1 MKLRLAF
8 AVGVV
13 AFLALLGGCAN
24 WSGQG
29 PASGSVS
36 LSVAIE
42 KPRADAP
49 TNSRQLVVKATA
61 TGGRIDRVEVEYQ
74 GPQSGKVSLSPQTGS
89 WLGDLPGALPSG
101 SYTLTAKAYSGS
113 QVKDSVPVKFTLDVD
128 PPTVQ
133 FLSPSLSVLG
143 SGSVEVR
150 VKATDALSGVL
161 GVQLYAGTQLLGDM
175 TSTTS
180 GEYVFSL
187 DAASLPSG
195 ALGLRALAR
204 DRAGNQSEAILN
216 ITVDKTPPTVTW
228 LEPADGA
235 VVSGTVPLRV
245 EATDNVGVAKVEFF
259 AGSTKIGEDNSA
271 PYEISWDTA
280 AYPDGPVTLKAR
292 AVDGAGNVG
301 EAAITVTVDQTVADK
316 GAPVVRFVSPGG
328 GVLLKGVAT
337 VEVEAEDTG
346 TPITGVQQV
355 QLYEGGT
362 LLGTSTVGVGNR
374 YVFTVDTAKLADGAR
389 ELRAVAVD
397 RAGNRGEA
405 RLTVT
410 VDNTPP
416 VVVWESPVEGN
427 RVGGVVDLVVR
438 ATDGVSGSLTP
449 EITVNGQPVL
459 PPFQWDTTTVKD
471 GPVTLKAR
479 AVDGAGNVGEAAIT
493 VTVDQT
499 VADKGAPVVRF
510 VSPGGGVLLK
520 GVATVEVEAEDTG
533 TPITGVQQVQLY
545 EGGTLLGTST
555 VGVGNRYV
563 FTVDTAKLA
572 DGARELRAVAVD
584 RAGNRGE
591 ARLTVTVDNTPPVV
605 VWESPVEGQKIRRGA
620 PNPFTLK
627 ARVLDLNPDPSGI
640 VYEVN
645 GVPLAGDSWL
655 ISEDGRYTLTARVK
669 DLAGNEAFA
678 SIRVDVDTEPP
689 VVEWVAPSPGL
700 AVSGRVN
707 LRIKAEDTPGVRRAF
722 VLVEVNGSALF
733 AVDATSTDGI
743 YWDATLDTTS
753 LPNREVTLQAIAE
766 NENRLQS
773 TTALEVKVNNPDL
786 EKPIVE
792 WLDPVDGQNVAGR
805 VTLRVRALDNQSVG
819 EVRIYVGGTLWRTL
833 TPPFDPPEWDTLGV
847 ADGPVVLKAI
857 AIDDAGNR
865 SDPAEIQVNVRNQGV
880 PPALSILNPAEG
892 EAVGVQFQVRASV
905 TKQGTPFSWIP
916 QNGNN
921 LWARVYDYR
930 GSLVQ
935 EVPLLVNGGQPAD
948 DADSV
953 VEASFDLGNVPADLY
968 RLVVEGFVEVNGAT
982 FRLYQERLVSV
993 EVSSNLPPALVIYA
1007 PRQGTVLAAN
1017 TLHIVGDV
1025 TDDSGRVHAVEVRM
1039 IAGTCAAPGQ
1049 ENYLLRYEAVPYGLF
1064 HMEVPLDG
1072 YPYIQVG
1079 SYCLRVVAIDA
1090 DNLTLRNIQ
1099 EFDVTVDRTAPVLG
1113 ASISVSTSSV
1123 PVKPGDSATWSVDF
1137 HGLATYVVL
1146 LRKDGQIVESYR
1158 GQGNLVSVSRPFS
1171 EGDVGVWD
1179 VLVVFEQDGVQG
1191 AAQGGSVAVIAPT
1204 GP

>member
-133 FLSPSLSVLG
+133 FLAPSLSVLG

-150 VKATDALSGVL
+150 VRATDALSGVL
-161 GVQLYAGTQLLGDM
+161 GVQLYAGTRLLGDM
-175 TSTTS
+175 TPTSS

-187 DAASLPSG
+187 DASSLASGSVS
-195 ALGLRALAR
+195 LRAVAK
-204 DRAGNQSEAILN
+204 DGAGNQGEATLA
-216 ITVDKTPPTVTW
+216 ITVDKTPPKVTW
-228 LEPADGA
+228 LQPADGA
-235 VVSGTVPLRV
+235 VVSGTVLLRV

-271 PYEISWDTA
+271 PYEISWNTA

-292 AVDGAGNVG
+292 AVDGAGNVSS
-301 EAAITVTVDQTVADK
+301 EATLTVTVDQTVADK
-316 GAPVVRFVSPGG
+316 GAPVVRFVSPAG

-346 TPITGVQQV
+346 TP
-355 QLYEGGT
+355 
-362 LLGTSTVGVGNR
+362 
-374 YVFTVDTAKLADGAR
+374 A
-389 ELRAVAVD
+389 
-397 RAGNRGEA
+397 
-405 RLTVT
+405 
-410 VDNTPP
+410 
-416 VVVWESPVEGN
+416 
-427 RVGGVVDLVVR
+427 
-438 ATDGVSGSLTP
+438 
-449 EITVNGQPVL
+449 
-459 PPFQWDTTTVKD
+459 
-471 GPVTLKAR
+471 
-479 AVDGAGNVGEAAIT
+479 
-493 VTVDQT
+493 
-499 VADKGAPVVRF
+499 
-510 VSPGGGVLLK
+510 
-520 GVATVEVEAEDTG
+520 
-533 TPITGVQQVQLY
+533 TGVQQVQLY

-627 ARVLDLNPDPSGI
+627 VRVLDLNPDPSGI

-743 YWDATLDTTS
+743 YWDATLDTSS

-773 TTALEVKVNNPDL
+773 TAALEVKVNNPDL

-805 VTLRVRALDNQSVG
+805 VTLRVRALDNQSVR

-833 TPPFDPPEWDTLGV
+833 APPFDPPEWDTLGV

-935 EVPLLVNGGQPAD
+935 EVPLLVNGAQPANN
-948 DADSV
+948 ADSV

-968 RLVVEGFVEVNGAT
+968 RLVVEGFVEVNGTT

-993 EVSSNLPPALVIYA
+993 EVSSNLPPALVIYS

-1049 ENYLLRYEAVPYGLF
+1049 ENYLLRYEAAPYGLF

-1072 YPYIQVG
+1072 HPDIRDG
-1079 SYCLRVVAIDA
+1079 FYCLRVVAIDA

-1099 EFDVTVDRTAPVLG
+1099 EFDVRVNRMAPVPV
-1113 ASISVSTSSV
+1113 ANISVSTSSV

-1137 HGLATYVVL
+1137 YGPATYVVL

-1158 GQGNLVSVSRPFS
+1158 EQNSLVSVSRPFS

-1179 VLVVFEQDGVQG
+1179 VLVVFERGGVQG